1 MSLNYDTREC
11 DIEGLEQSVID
22 SMIWITMAIDVG
34 QFTAKNVDEIYD
46 RIVISEA
53 LYGKY
58 LYNSKTGESVLC
70 SKDMIRKFIGL
81 RTNVR
86 TLTMHKWLSR
96 IAKDR
101 KAYHYGRNDND
112 V

>member
-1 MSLNYDTREC
+1 MPLNYDTRTC
-11 DIEGLEQSVID
+11 DIDDLDNDVIE
-22 SMIWITMAIDVG
+22 SMIWLTMAIDVG
-34 QFTAKNVDEIYD
+34 EFTTKNVDEIYD

-58 LYNSKTGESVLC
+58 VYNSKTGKSVLGN
-70 SKDMIRKFIGL
+70 KDMIRKFIGL

-86 TLTMHKWLSR
+86 TLTMHKWMSR

-101 KAYHYGRNDND
+101 KDHYRREHAK
-112 V
+112 